1 MVSAAPPKKAIIW
14 LALAW
19 SSEKAVCAS
28 MLSPLHPKDAL
39 NTFRPSS
46 DKRKRRF
53 KAATASRILAA
64 IIFHILFLDRFNVF
78 RIGEV
83 FDVTVTS
90 ISQQRF

>member
-1 MVSAAPPKKAIIW
+1 MVSTAPPKKAIIW

-28 MLSPLHPKDAL
+28 MLSPLHPKYAL

-53 KAATASRILAA
+53 KVATASRILAA
-64 IIFHILFLDRFNVF
+64 IIFRILF
-78 RIGEV
+78 
-83 FDVTVTS
+83 
-90 ISQQRF
+90 